1 MTTWPTPRR
10 IIVPIDISTASE
22 QAIPFATMLAGPGDE
37 IVLLHVVTAPDRM
50 RMGRPGQP
58 AVEHIHEQL
67 YDAGAVYLRGLAD
80 EMPLPEGVT
89 VGTRVVDG
97 PAADQIV
104 AYAKGAN
111 ASLIVMTTAGRGAA
125 GRLAFGS
132 VADQV
137 ARTAAIP
144 VVLVRLRD
152 RNLLTAPPHLERVLV
167 PLDGSDRATRALE
180 PAAKVAKQLNLPVT
194 VMYVMEI
201 SDLSA
206 VYGTTLSPS
215 VMTELVRVEDEAVR
229 ESLNQAAESLKA
241 AGVRASWKIL
251 SGGWA
256 GQEIEDEVTPSD
268 FVVMAS
274 HGRGGVRRW
283 LFGSVAERLVRAG
296 RSPVMLV
303 PSID

>member
-1 MTTWPTPRR
+1 MTAEPTLQR
-10 IIVPIDISTASE
+10 IIVPIDISNASE
-22 QAIPFATMLAGPGDE
+22 QAIPFAGMLAKPGDK

-50 RMGRPGQP
+50 QMGRPGQP
-58 AVEHIHEQL
+58 AVEHLHEQL
-67 YDAGAVYLRGLAD
+67 FDAAATYLHGLANQA
-80 EMPLPEGVT
+80 PLPDGVT
-89 VGTRVVDG
+89 LETRVMHG
-97 PAADQIV
+97 KAADEIV
-104 AYAKGAN
+104 AFADTQEATQ
-111 ASLIVMTTAGRGAA
+111 IVMTTAGRGAA

-144 VVLVRLRD
+144 VVLVRLRG
-152 RNLLTAPPHLERVLV
+152 REAATTPPRLERVLV
-167 PLDGSDRATRALE
+167 PLDGSERSRQALP
-180 PAAKVAKQLNLPVT
+180 PAVMVARRLDLPIT
-194 VMYVMEI
+194 VIYVMEI

-206 VYGTTLSPS
+206 VYGTTLSPT
-215 VMTELVRVEDEAVR
+215 VMTELVRDEDEAVR
-229 ESLNQAAESLKA
+229 DSLTQVTEELRASGLK
-241 AGVRASWKIL
+241 ASWKIL

-256 GQEIEDEVTPSD
+256 GQEIEDEVTPND